1 MSDYANKKD
10 RRSRRSFM
18 RWPPDWLWIAVVVA
32 VVALIA
38 VGVLMGPGYVGVGAL
53 RSSS

>member
-1 MSDYANKKD
+1 MRDSAPHPD

-18 RWPPDWLWIAVVVA
+18 SWPPDWLWIAVVVA

-38 VGVLMGPGYVGVGAL
+38 VGVLMGPGFVGVGAL
-53 RSSS
+53 SSTT